1 MRFEVEHRFHGTPAE
16 VAALLGDP
24 GFYRDLV
31 LPDVGTPTVLDHRT
45 DGPRSWLSLR
55 YEFTG
60 DLNSVAQRLLGS
72 RRLAWIQDVEVD
84 TAANS
89 GALKFSAAADPRRLH
104 GSANF
109 VLLAVDEG
117 TVRRM
122 TGELVVAVPLIG
134 PRAERQ
140 IQPGLLRRLD
150 IEAET
155 LDRKLG
161 AGT

>member
-1 MRFEVEHRFHGTPAE
+1 MHFEVEHRFRGTPAA

-45 DGPRSWLSLR
+45 DGPRSRLSLR

-60 DLNSVAQRLLGS
+60 DLNLVAHRLLGS
-72 RRLAWIQDVEVD
+72 RRLAWIQDMEVD
-84 TAANS
+84 TAADS
-89 GALKFSAAADPRRLH
+89 GALRFRAEADPRRLY
-104 GSANF
+104 GSADF
-109 VLLAVDEG
+109 VLLAVGNG

-122 TGELVVAVPLIG
+122 AGELVVAVPLIG

-155 LDRKLG
+155 LDRRLA
-161 AGT
+161 AGP